1 MDHGE
6 NDYYIWM
13 EREGWRETDREK
25 EIKVRRQ
32 TEKRARVKSAW
43 IKARPCPVVMN
54 KQVDE

>member
-32 TEKRARVKSAW
+32 TEKRGKSKERVDKSTAVSC
-43 IKARPCPVVMN
+43 RH
-54 KQVDE
+54 E